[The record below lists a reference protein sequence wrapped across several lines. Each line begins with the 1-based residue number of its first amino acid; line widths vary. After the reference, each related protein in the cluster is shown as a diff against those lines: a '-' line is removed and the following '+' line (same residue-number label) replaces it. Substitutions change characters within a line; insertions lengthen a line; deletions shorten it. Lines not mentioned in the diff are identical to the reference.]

1 MNYEIVMD
9 EHQKFIDE
17 NLKNFYGEHKHFV
30 EWMDSRSLT
39 SKRFKKRL
47 IVIGEYRILS
57 VKKGKVS
64 ISLNKNIHFYDIAD
78 IIVVEDTIEIRQKQV
93 IKGDQIGILI
103 KSKQK
108 ESLQMILKLLREKIR
123 NITHGFPSTIQ
134 LRINANESYLLPIEE
149 KVIGIADNFIETYK
163 AQSSYKNNE
172 PSTEVIRL
180 VEKYVQ
186 DCCREFDLS
195 KCPGFEGKSELNF
208 QIDTVISSL
217 NYNGYFNSII
227 INGNSNGG
235 SSSSGGGGGGGGS
248 GGSGGGGSGGSS
260 AGVNQK
266 GLVEK
271 VGELLSSNCCV
282 RKISIFNCKDDDQ
295 VLSTIGTSLIGNQ
308 FNLLQ
313 VIDLHSNHINQST
326 FQTFADGIETMTHNP
341 LRYLNLSDCNL
352 SSRSIEILFNSFSKN
367 SKISTTLEYLNL
379 SYSKFDDVG
388 SISFT
393 SWLAKIKDDNVL
405 KFLYLTNCSLN
416 LIIIGAQL
424 RNLPLLRVLDIS
436 NNRLERTEIEEL
448 IAFIKNTRA
457 LESLN
462 ISNCSLNHD
471 YFLYICNT
479 LNKNEYIKHLDL
491 NVSHNQISKSPS
503 IFVSAL
509 EFLTMVN
516 SLNLSHIPIT
526 YKTLIRVVDS
536 IRIYCKNIRELIL
549 DACFSH
555 SSDKSHDGID
565 FINELKQF
573 LRERESLKSLSI
585 GGDNSNY
592 LSSKLVIP
600 LIEYLT
606 NENGTLEQLNI
617 QYSHLGDSVMPYIA
631 NLLEHNS
638 TLKSLSFDRNYFTIN
653 SFQTLL
659 LSLQNNHTLLNIP
672 FPSYDFEKNLIT
684 LPTAQKKSLLFSL
697 LYRIQSILEEN
708 GGWRIPDPHFYPVP
722 TSSSNNGGSNLQLLG
737 GGGGGAS
744 GGSNLQ
750 LQQRPSSPTSST
762 SSSGFRSKSPTPVT
776 TSYGSSAYSQQHYEN
791 LPLPPPPVDNYYNN
805 NNNNYYQNESEGADD
820 DYYNHQQQSSQ
831 QKYQNRAT
839 LSPTNRNQQQQQQ
852 QQQYQN
858 RNQRIEL
865 TDSFVEAV
873 DHLNDD
879 ENLD

>member
-1 MNYEIVMD
+1 MNYEIVLD
-9 EHQKFIDE
+9 EHQKFVEE
-17 NLKNFYGEHKHFV
+17 NLKNFYGEKKRFL

-123 NITHGFPSTIQ
+123 DITHGFPSTNQ

-163 AQSSYKNNE
+163 AQSSYKNSE

-227 INGNSNGG
+227 INGNSC
-235 SSSSGGGGGGGGS
+235 SGVS
-248 GGSGGGGSGGSS
+248 GS
-260 AGVNQK
+260 AGVSQR
-266 GLVEK
+266 GLIEK

-282 RKISIFNCKDDDQ
+282 RKISIYNCKDEDQ
-295 VLSTIGTSLIGNQ
+295 SLLSIGTSLIGNQ

-326 FQTFADGIETMTHNP
+326 FQTFADGIETMTHHS

-352 SSRSIEILFNSFSKN
+352 SSRSIEILFNSFCKN

-379 SYSKFDDVG
+379 SGSKFDDVG
-388 SISFT
+388 SSSFT
-393 SWLAKIKDDNVL
+393 SWLAKIKHDNAL
-405 KFLYLTNCSLN
+405 KFLYLANCNLN
-416 LIIIGAQL
+416 LIVIGAQL
-424 RNLPLLRVLDIS
+424 RNLPLLRVLDMS

-448 IAFIKNTRA
+448 IAFIKNSRA
-457 LESLN
+457 LESLA

-479 LNKNEYIKHLDL
+479 LNKNEYIKYLDL

-526 YKTLIRVVDS
+526 YKTLVRVVDS

-549 DACFSH
+549 DACFPH
-555 SSDKSHDGID
+555 SNDKSHDGIE

-585 GGDNSNY
+585 GGDNSNF
-592 LSSKLVIP
+592 LSPKLVIP
-600 LIEYLT
+600 LVEYLT

-617 QYSHLGDSVMPYIA
+617 QYSHLGDSVIPYIA
-631 NLLEHNS
+631 NLFERNS
-638 TLKSLSFDRNYFTIN
+638 TLKSLSLDRNSFTIN

-672 FPSYDFEKNLIT
+672 FPSYDFEKILIT
-684 LPTAQKKSLLFSL
+684 LPTSQKKSLLFNL

-708 GGWRIPDPHFYPVP
+708 GSWRIHDPHFYPVP
-722 TSSSNNGGSNLQLLG
+722 TSLNNTSGASGSNLQLLG
-737 GGGGGAS
+737 GNS
-744 GGSNLQ
+744 CSN
-750 LQQRPSSPTSST
+750 
-762 SSSGFRSKSPTPVT
+762 
-776 TSYGSSAYSQQHYEN
+776 EN
-791 LPLPPPPVDNYYNN
+791 LPLPPPPVDSYY
-805 NNNNYYQNESEGADD
+805 YNESEGGSGDD
-820 DYYNHQQQSSQ
+820 DYYQQTSQ

-839 LSPTNRNQQQQQQ
+839 ISPTNRNQQQQQQ
-852 QQQYQN
+852 QPQQQRQYQN

-879 ENLD
+879 EHLD